1 MKEPTKT
8 IITRGKQDFELY
20 DQLNPIEIKIDD
32 EQVINLLKNT
42 KAWRIT
48 LFQLAYYFRRR

>member
-20 DQLNPIEIKIDD
+20 DQLNPIEIKIDN

-42 KAWRIT
+42 KARRIT
-48 LFQLAYYFRRR
+48 LFQLAYYSRRW

>member
-20 DQLNPIEIKIDD
+20 DQLNPIEIKIYD
-32 EQVINLLKNT
+32 EQVVNLLKNT
-42 KAWRIT
+42 KA
-48 LFQLAYYFRRR
+48 